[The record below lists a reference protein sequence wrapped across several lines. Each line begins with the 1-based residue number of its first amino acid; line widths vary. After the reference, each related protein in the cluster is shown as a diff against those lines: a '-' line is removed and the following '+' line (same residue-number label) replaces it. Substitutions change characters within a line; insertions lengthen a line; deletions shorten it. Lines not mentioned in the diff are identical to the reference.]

1 MTWRTLLTQWSSLV
15 ISLFLAVF
23 VWAVATNEENPTREA
38 LFPDPIPVQFL
49 NRAQGLLLYQKSA
62 ETVRV
67 RVRAP
72 EATWQNLRVDSFQAS
87 ADMQGLGNGVQQVPV
102 NVKSIDPQ
110 VTVIAADPPTVTIQL
125 EKIKQLT
132 VELRVRVLD
141 DAPIGYEFKTPSAT
155 PSKVTVTGP
164 QLLIDK
170 VNDATADIALRGAK
184 TSVDRDVAVGLHD
197 AQGNPI
203 PSLTISPATVSV
215 HIPVEQRVGY
225 KEVAIKAV
233 LKGSVSSGYWVS
245 DIGVDPP
252 TVTLVGTPDSLDK
265 IPGFVETQPVVVT
278 GARED
283 ITKRVGLS
291 LPSGVSELNV
301 SDVAVHIAVEP
312 VLGGIT
318 ILRPVAVSLSNVR
331 CELPVA
337 VSPDT
342 VEVILS
348 GPLPILQALTGDD
361 VQIVVDVNGCTPG
374 SFQATPRVIS
384 VPASLKVESIVPNT
398 VEVTIKSH

>member
-1 MTWRTLLTQWSSLV
+1 MTFRSLFTQLSSLV

-38 LFPDPIPVQFL
+38 TFPDPIPIQFL
-49 NRAQGLLLYQKSA
+49 NRPQGLLLYQKKA

-72 EATWQNLRVDSFQAS
+72 EASWQNLRVDSFQANV
-87 ADMQGLGNGVQQVPV
+87 DLQGLGSGVQQVPV
-102 NVKSIDPQ
+102 TVQSVDPQ
-110 VTVIAADPPTVTIQL
+110 VVVVAVDPPAISIQL
-125 EKIKQLT
+125 EKIKQ
-132 VELRVRVLD
+132 VKMDVRVRVLD
-141 DAPIGYEFKTPSAT
+141 DAPIGYEFKTPAAT
-155 PSKVTVTGP
+155 PSQVAIVGP
-164 QLLIDK
+164 QVLVDQ
-170 VNDATADIALRGAK
+170 VNDATADVALRGVK
-184 TSVDRDVAVGLHD
+184 TSVDREVAVGVHD
-197 AQGNPI
+197 ALGNPI
-203 PSLTISPATVSV
+203 QGLTLNPATVMV

-225 KEVAIKAV
+225 KDVAVRAV

-245 DIGVDPP
+245 NIGVDPP
-252 TVTLVGTPDSLDK
+252 TVTLVGTADALDK
-265 IPGFVETQPVVVT
+265 IPGFVETLPVVIT

-283 ITKRVGLS
+283 VPKRVALN
-291 LPSGVSELNV
+291 LPSGVSVLNV
-301 SDVAVHIAVEP
+301 TDVAVQVSVEP

-318 ILRPVAVSLSNVR
+318 VRRPVAVSLSNIR

-361 VQIVVDVNGCTPG
+361 VQIVADVTGCTAG
-374 SFQATPRVIS
+374 SFQTTPRVIN
-384 VPASLKVESIVPNT
+384 VPDSLKVESIVPNT
-398 VEVTIKSH
+398 VEVTIKPR